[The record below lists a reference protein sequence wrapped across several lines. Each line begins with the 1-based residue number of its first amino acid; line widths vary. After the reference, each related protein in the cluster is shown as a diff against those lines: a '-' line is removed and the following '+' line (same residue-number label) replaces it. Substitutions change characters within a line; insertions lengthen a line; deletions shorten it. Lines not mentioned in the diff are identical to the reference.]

1 MIIDYQT
8 LLLLASLFVII
19 GGINEAGVINKISEF
34 FTSVSSNVFVLYTLI
49 VFVSVIISAFIDNI
63 PYVATML
70 SVVSLMA
77 TNLGINPTVLYY
89 GLIIGA
95 TLGGNITPVG
105 ASANIASI
113 GILNKNG
120 YNVSLKEY
128 ISFSIPITIIAVL
141 SGYVIVLLEYLV

>member
-1 MIIDYQT
+1 MYLFEECASSGREWYLEVIPSSI
-8 LLLLASLFVII
+8 LAFS
-19 GGINEAGVINKISEF
+19 
-34 FTSVSSNVFVLYTLI
+34 
-49 VFVSVIISAFIDNI
+49 
-63 PYVATML
+63 
-70 SVVSLMA
+70 
-77 TNLGINPTVLYY
+77 INPTVLYY